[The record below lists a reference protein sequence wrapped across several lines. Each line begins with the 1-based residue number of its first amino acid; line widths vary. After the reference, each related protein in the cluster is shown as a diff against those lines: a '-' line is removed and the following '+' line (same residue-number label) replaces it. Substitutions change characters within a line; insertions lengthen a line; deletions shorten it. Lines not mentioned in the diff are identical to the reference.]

1 MAGRMKYLVLLMIV
15 VGGVIG
21 FTLPGAKPVAA
32 VATPAQA
39 ASSTPA
45 SAPASATD
53 PAPADPPQDTVLQRS
68 DNGHFLTIAGV
79 NGQPTHFVVDTG
91 ATIVALTEDDARQ
104 AHVAFDPGQFTP
116 VGMSASGEIRGQE
129 VMLDDVDLGG
139 KRVDNIHAVVLDGL
153 GVSLLGQ
160 NYLRHLDTVSISGD
174 TMTLR

>member
-1 MAGRMKYLVLLMIV
+1 MKYLVLLMIV

-21 FTLPGAKPVAA
+21 FTMPGAKPVAA
-32 VATPAQA
+32 VALSAPGATPAV
-39 ASSTPA
+39 ASAPGPASTPA
-45 SAPASATD
+45 DA
-53 PAPADPPQDTVLQRS
+53 PQDTVLQRS
-68 DNGHFLTIAGV
+68 DNGHFLTIADV

-116 VGMSASGEIRGQE
+116 VGMGASGEIRGQE

-139 KRVDNIHAVVLDGL
+139 KRIDNVHAVVLDGL